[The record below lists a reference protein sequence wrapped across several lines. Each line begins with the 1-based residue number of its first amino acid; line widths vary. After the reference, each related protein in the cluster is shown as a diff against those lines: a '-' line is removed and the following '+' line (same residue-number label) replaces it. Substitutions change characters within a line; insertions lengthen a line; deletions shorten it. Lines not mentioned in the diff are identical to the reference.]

1 MSQIIRKYLLLL
13 NSNIKLI
20 LSKYIN
26 GNLIDCYEVSK
37 NDYLN
42 CKESQK
48 FLNKPI
54 DINDKTFLKIK
65 GVSYSAKE
73 SDIKSFFKQ
82 YYISENGIKILKNKR
97 GNSLGEAIIAFMY
110 EKDYEKAL
118 KEKNREMLLNQ

>member
-1 MSQIIRKYLLLL
+1 
-13 NSNIKLI
+13 
-20 LSKYIN
+20 
-26 GNLIDCYEVSK
+26 
-37 NDYLN
+37 LN

-48 FLNKPI
+48 FQYKSV
-54 DINDKTFLKIK
+54 DINDKIFLKIK

-82 YYISENGIKILKNKR
+82 YYIAENGIKILKNKR